1 MDRHSR
7 CDFRPFAL
15 IAVTLALAVT
25 DVGCATRRG
34 PGPGAPPREIPLPTD
49 GTRADEV
56 AELRQALEVYSLSQP
71 AAGQQALEAFIKKH
85 PKSPQ
90 VALAAALLARVM
102 LHQGDVIGAR
112 ALLERR
118 AADSPDPAARFIRG
132 LAEARGG
139 QPQQALALLQ
149 PFAEPGPPPLGPEP
163 DEAEL
168 SLRAALGDARLATG
182 DVAGAF
188 AEWDHYLR
196 QSNVRESEKAFARQ
210 RADEM
215 AARVSPEAAAQA
227 YRSSKSELAR
237 AALGPRAAAGLRAR
251 GDNDTARSL
260 DEESASVRRSLGFS
274 TGAGGSGPG
283 DPRRLG
289 LLAPFSGPA
298 FLLGEVVLRG
308 AMLAIGEAGRSGE
321 PAQFQIVARDAAEG
335 AGGRAA
341 FELVREEQAIGVVGV
356 GDRRAVEG
364 ALADGVPVLLLD
376 EGLPGSG
383 RTAFQVLHTPEARAA
398 ELARRA
404 LGLGARRFAI
414 LAPDTPT
421 GRRLADAFSR
431 AASAQGGRITARASY
446 AAGASAFTGP
456 IGQLKKASFEA
467 VFVAEDARRLELIA
481 PALAAADLWPAPFS
495 GGKPPA
501 RAPGAPP
508 RREILL
514 LSPAV
519 GLGSQLLR
527 NAGRYVQGA
536 LLAPG
541 FYSDAED
548 ARAGGFVT
556 QYRLLYG
563 QDPGAADAYAYDAFR
578 FMAAAVTRGARSR
591 PDLVRAL
598 GSDPF
603 DGVTGQ
609 VRFGADHTRAD
620 PPPVYLVDGD
630 AIRALR

>member
-1 MDRHSR
+1 
-7 CDFRPFAL
+7 
-15 IAVTLALAVT
+15 
-25 DVGCATRRG
+25 
-34 PGPGAPPREIPLPTD
+34 
-49 GTRADEV
+49 V
-56 AELRQALEVYSLSQP
+56 AELRQALAVYSLSEP

-90 VALAAALLARVM
+90 VALAAALLARVQ

-118 AADSPDPAARFIRG
+118 AADSPDPAARFMRG

-149 PFAEPGPPPLGPEP
+149 AFAQTGPPPLGPEP

-168 SLRAALGDARLATG
+168 ALRAALGDARLATG
-182 DVAGAF
+182 DIAGAF
-188 AEWDHYLR
+188 AEWDQYLR

-215 AARVSPEAAAQA
+215 AARVTPEAAAQA
-227 YRSSKSELAR
+227 YKSKSELAR

-251 GDNDTARSL
+251 GDNETARSL
-260 DEESASVRRSLGFS
+260 EEESSSLRRSLGFS
-274 TGAGGSGPG
+274 TGAGGAGPG
-283 DPRRLG
+283 DPYRLG

-321 PAQFQIVARDAAEG
+321 PTQFQIVARDAAEG

-356 GDRRAVEG
+356 GDRRAVES

-414 LAPDTPT
+414 LAPDTAG
-421 GRRLADAFSR
+421 GRRLAEAFSR
-431 AASAQGGRITARASY
+431 AATAQGGRITARAGY
-446 AAGASAFTGP
+446 AANASAFTGP
-456 IGQLKKASFEA
+456 IGQLKKAQFEA

-481 PALAAADLWPAPFS
+481 PALAAADLWPAPFT
-495 GGKPPA
+495 GGKSPAA

-519 GLGSQLLR
+519 GLGGQLLR

-536 LLAPG
+536 LFAPG

-548 ARAGGFVT
+548 PRAGGFVT

-578 FMAAAVTRGARSR
+578 FMAAAVARGARSR
-591 PDLVRAL
+591 LDLVKAL

>member
-1 MDRHSR
+1 M
-7 CDFRPFAL
+7 
-15 IAVTLALAVT
+15 
-25 DVGCATRRG
+25 GCATRRG

-49 GTRADEV
+49 GARADEV
-56 AELRQALEVYSLSQP
+56 AELRQALAVYSLSQP

-118 AADSPDPAARFIRG
+118 AVDSPDPAARFIRG

-188 AEWDHYLR
+188 AEWDSYLR

-227 YRSSKSELAR
+227 LPEQQERAR
-237 AALGPRAAAGLRAR
+237 ARRPGPARRRRPARPRGQRHRPLAGGGIRRRCAGR
-251 GDNDTARSL
+251 WD
-260 DEESASVRRSLGFS
+260 SAP
-274 TGAGGSGPG
+274 APGGSGPG
-283 DPRRLG
+283 DPHRLG

-335 AGGRAA
+335 AGRARGVRAGARGAGHRRGRRRRPARGRGRAG
-341 FELVREEQAIGVVGV
+341 R
-356 GDRRAVEG
+356 RRA
-364 ALADGVPVLLLD
+364 VLLLD

-404 LGLGARRFAI
+404 LGAGRPPLRHPGARHRPPAGDSPT
-414 LAPDTPT
+414 LSAAPP
-421 GRRLADAFSR
+421 APR
-431 AASAQGGRITARASY
+431 AAASPP
-446 AAGASAFTGP
+446 GP
-456 IGQLKKASFEA
+456 ATPP
-467 VFVAEDARRLELIA
+467 A
-481 PALAAADLWPAPFS
+481 PAPS
-495 GGKPPA
+495 
-501 RAPGAPP
+501 PG
-508 RREILL
+508 
-514 LSPAV
+514 
-519 GLGSQLLR
+519 
-527 NAGRYVQGA
+527 
-536 LLAPG
+536 
-541 FYSDAED
+541 
-548 ARAGGFVT
+548 
-556 QYRLLYG
+556 
-563 QDPGAADAYAYDAFR
+563 
-578 FMAAAVTRGARSR
+578 RS
-591 PDLVRAL
+591 A
-598 GSDPF
+598 S
-603 DGVTGQ
+603 
-609 VRFGADHTRAD
+609 
-620 PPPVYLVDGD
+620 
-630 AIRALR
+630 